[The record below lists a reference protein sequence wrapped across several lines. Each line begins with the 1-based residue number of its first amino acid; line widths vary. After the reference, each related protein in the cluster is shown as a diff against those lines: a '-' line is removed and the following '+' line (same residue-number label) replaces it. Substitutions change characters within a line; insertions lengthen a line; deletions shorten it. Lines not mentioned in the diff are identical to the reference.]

1 MVSLMSDQENLF
13 WISNRMGFGL
23 SPSEMELYQNQKFSE
38 LIEKRI
44 DPEKHG
50 LEIPAEPFKNAED
63 FIPTDKDSSDFKKRE
78 RTASLELFDLW
89 LDEMRDTSDP
99 VLEWMTFFWHDH
111 FAVSAREV
119 KSLRAF
125 VRHLR
130 LLRTHARGSYPT
142 MLREVTIDPAMLIFL
157 DGYKNTAKKPNE
169 NYGRELL
176 ELYSLGIGNYSEDD
190 VMAASRALTGWR
202 VIENG
207 VEFKPRQH
215 DDTPQILL
223 GNSNVHDLDTVIEAV
238 VNHEA
243 LPRFISRKLSDAVLG
258 TEIPDAVINEFAAV
272 FANNDLE
279 LIPLIEAIVDAGL
292 SMNKRVPI
300 IRHPVSWL
308 LNAEKV
314 TGVKL
319 DVIERANMLS
329 QMNMLPGRPPNV
341 GGFPKTD
348 HYLSAS
354 STAARFSSAGIIV
367 SKTPRESVALQAAKS
382 ANWGDLAN
390 ICGHTNGFNQPT
402 IESLQD
408 LWESSPSSS
417 QGGRVCLAIALSSP
431 DFMVI

>member
-1 MVSLMSDQENLF
+1 
-13 WISNRMGFGL
+13 MGFGL
-23 SPSEMELYQNQKFSE
+23 SPSELELYQDQDLSE
-38 LIEKRI
+38 FVGKRI
-44 DPEKHG
+44 DPEKYG
-50 LEIPAEPFKNAED
+50 LEIPAGPFENAED
-63 FIPTDKDSSDFKKRE
+63 IIPTDKDSSDFKKRE
-78 RTASLELFDLW
+78 QAASLELLDLW

-111 FAVSAREV
+111 FAISGRVV
-119 KSLRAF
+119 KSLRAI

-157 DGYKNTAKKPNE
+157 DGAKNTAEKPNE

-190 VMAASRALTGWR
+190 VMAASKALTGWR
-202 VIENG
+202 IQEDEVKFRPNL
-207 VEFKPRQH
+207 H
-215 DDTPQILL
+215 DDTPQVFL
-223 GNSNVHDLDTVIEAV
+223 GVNGVHNLDTVMEAV
-238 VNHEA
+238 INHEA
-243 LPRFISRKLSDAVLG
+243 LPSFISKKLSNAILG
-258 TEIPDAVINEFAAV
+258 NEIPDEMINEFASV

-279 LIPLIEAIVDAGL
+279 LIPLIEAIIDAGL

-319 DVIERANMLS
+319 DARERANILS

-341 GGFPKTD
+341 GGFPETN

-354 STAARFSSAGIIV
+354 ATAARFSSAGIIV

-382 ANWGDLAN
+382 SNWEELAN
-390 ICGHTNGFNQPT
+390 IFGHANGFNQPT
-402 IESLQD
+402 IDSLQN
-408 LWESSPSSS
+408 LWESSPSGS
-417 QGGRVCLAIALSSP
+417 QGGRACLAIALSSP
-431 DFMVI
+431 DFMVV